1 MSDTTEQEDRTEEPT
16 QHKLEQAIKKGDV
29 AKSQELNTLFVLGG
43 LAIAI
48 AVVSKPVALDLSY
61 DLRAFLMNAHQV
73 PSDAASMLAVGRTAL
88 IMGLSALA
96 LPFVFLM
103 FAGIAGGAIQHRP
116 LWTVDPLQPKLER
129 ISPKSGAK
137 RMFGKEALVNFTKGL
152 LKISIVGALA
162 TSILWSERDSL
173 DLMVQ
178 IDPAMLG
185 GAVQGLSVKLL
196 LGVLTLFFFV
206 AIGDAMYQRMTWHKR
221 QRMTRKEIRDEY
233 KQTDGNPEVKAKMRQ
248 LRTMR
253 VRRRMM
259 ASVPDATV
267 IITNPTHYAVALKF
281 EKGMQ
286 APICVAKGVDSLAL
300 RIRALATKHDVPII
314 ENPPLARALH
324 ATVEIEDE
332 IPVEHYKAVAEVI
345 GFVLRLRRYRA

>member
-1 MSDTTEQEDRTEEPT
+1 MSDQTEQDDRTEEPT

-29 AKSQELNTLFVLGG
+29 AKSQELSTLFVLGG
-43 LAIAI
+43 LAISI
-48 AVVSKPVALDLSY
+48 AVLSKPVAVNLAF
-61 DLRAFLMNAHQV
+61 DLRAFLMNAHQI
-73 PSDAASMLAVGRTAL
+73 PSDGASMLIVGRNALAVALTA
-88 IMGLSALA
+88 MA
-96 LPFVFLM
+96 LPFLFLM
-103 FAGIAGGAIQHRP
+103 FAGLTGGAIQHRP

-129 ISPKSGAK
+129 ISMLKGAK

-152 LKISIVGALA
+152 LKIMIVGALA
-162 TSILWSERDSL
+162 TAILWSERDSL
-173 DLMVQ
+173 DVMVQ
-178 IDPAMLG
+178 IDPDLLG
-185 GAVQGLSVKLL
+185 GAVQGLAIKLL
-196 LGVLTLFFFV
+196 LGILTLFFFV
-206 AIGDAMYQRMTWHKR
+206 AIGDALYQRMSWYKR
-221 QRMTRKEIRDEY
+221 QRMTRKEIRDEH

-267 IITNPTHYAVALKF
+267 IVTNPTHYAVALKF

-286 APICVAKGVDSLAL
+286 APVCVAKGVDSLAL
-300 RIRALATKHDVPII
+300 RIRKLAGEHDVPIV

-324 ATVEIEDE
+324 ATVDIDGE

-345 GFVLRLRRYRA
+345 GFVLRLRPYRA

>member
-1 MSDTTEQEDRTEEPT
+1 MAEQTEEDDRTEEPT
-16 QHKLEQAIKKGDV
+16 QHKLEEAIKKGDV
-29 AKSQELNTLFVLGG
+29 AKSQELSTLFVLGG
-43 LAIAI
+43 LAISI
-48 AVVSKPVALDLSY
+48 AVLSKPVAMNLTF
-61 DLRAFLMNAHQV
+61 DLRSFLMNAHQI
-73 PSDAASMLAVGRTAL
+73 PSDAAGMLSMGRNAL
-88 IMGLSALA
+88 IVTLTAMA
-96 LPFVFLM
+96 LPFLFLM
-103 FAGIAGGAIQHRP
+103 FAGLTGGAIQHRP

-129 ISPKSGAK
+129 ISMLKGAK
-137 RMFGKEALVNFTKGL
+137 RMFGKEALVNFVKGL

-162 TSILWSERDSL
+162 GAILWSERDTL

-178 IDPAMLG
+178 LDPALMG
-185 GAVQGLSVKLL
+185 GVVQSLSIKLL
-196 LGVLTLFFFV
+196 LGILTLFFFV
-206 AIGDAMYQRMTWHKR
+206 AIGDALYQRMSWYKR

-259 ASVPDATV
+259 ASVPNATV
-267 IITNPTHYAVALKF
+267 IITNPTHYAIALKF
-281 EKGMQ
+281 EKGMA

-300 RIRALATKHDVPII
+300 RIRKLAKEHDVPII

-324 ATVEIEDE
+324 ATVDIDEE

>member
-1 MSDTTEQEDRTEEPT
+1 MADTTEQDDRTEEPT

-29 AKSQELNTLFVLGG
+29 PKSQELNTLFVLGG

-48 AVVSKPVALDLSY
+48 AVLSQHVAGNLAF
-61 DLRAFLMNAHQV
+61 DLRAFLMNAHLV
-73 PSDAASMLAVGRTAL
+73 PSDGAAMLGVGRTAL
-88 IMGLSALA
+88 IMALSALA
-96 LPFVFLM
+96 LPFIFLF
-103 FAGIAGGAIQHRP
+103 FAGLTGGAIQHRP

-152 LKISIVGALA
+152 LKITIVGALA
-162 TSILWSERDSL
+162 VAILWSERDTL

-178 IDPAMLG
+178 IDPSLLG
-185 GAVQGLSVKLL
+185 GAVQGLAVKLL

-206 AIGDAMYQRMTWHKR
+206 AVADLMYQRFTWHRR

-233 KQTDGNPEVKAKMRQ
+233 KQTDGNPEVKAKQRQ
-248 LRTMR
+248 LRAAR

-281 EKGMQ
+281 ERGMQ

-300 RIRALATKHDVPII
+300 RIRAIAKENDVPIV

-324 ATVEIEDE
+324 ATVDIEEE

>member
-1 MSDTTEQEDRTEEPT
+1 MSEQTEEDDRTEEPT
-16 QHKLEQAIKKGDV
+16 QHKLEEAIKKGDV
-29 AKSQELNTLFVLGG
+29 AKSQELSTLFVLGG

-48 AVVSKPVALDLSY
+48 AVLSKPVAINLTF
-61 DLRAFLMNAHQV
+61 DLRAYLMNAHLI
-73 PSDAASMLAVGRTAL
+73 PSDAASMLSLGRNAL
-88 IMGLSALA
+88 IVTLTAMA
-96 LPFVFLM
+96 LPFLFLM
-103 FAGIAGGAIQHRP
+103 FAGLTGGAIQHRP

-129 ISPKSGAK
+129 ISMLKGAK
-137 RMFGKEALVNFTKGL
+137 RMFGKEALVNFIKGL
-152 LKISIVGALA
+152 LKIVIVGALA
-162 TSILWSERDSL
+162 GAILWSERNSL

-178 IDPAMLG
+178 LDPALMG
-185 GAVQGLSVKLL
+185 GAVQSLSIKLM
-196 LGVLTLFFFV
+196 LGILTLFFFV
-206 AIGDAMYQRMTWHKR
+206 AIGDALYQRMSWYKR
-221 QRMTRKEIRDEY
+221 QRMTRKEIRDEH

-259 ASVPDATV
+259 ASVPNATV

-300 RIRALATKHDVPII
+300 RIRKLAGEHDVPII

-324 ATVEIEDE
+324 ATVEVDGE

>member
-1 MSDTTEQEDRTEEPT
+1 MAEQTEEDDRTEEPT
-16 QHKLEQAIKKGDV
+16 QHKLEEAIKKGDV
-29 AKSQELNTLFVLGG
+29 AKSQELSTLFVLGG
-43 LAIAI
+43 LAISI
-48 AVVSKPVALDLSY
+48 AVLSKPVAMNLTF
-61 DLRAFLMNAHQV
+61 DLRAFLMNAHQI
-73 PSDAASMLAVGRTAL
+73 PSDAASMLSMGRNAL
-88 IMGLSALA
+88 IVTLTAMA
-96 LPFVFLM
+96 LPFLFLM
-103 FAGIAGGAIQHRP
+103 FAGLTGGAIQHRP

-129 ISPKSGAK
+129 ISMIKGAK

-162 TSILWSERDSL
+162 AAILWSERDSL
-173 DLMVQ
+173 DLIVQ
-178 IDPAMLG
+178 IDPALIG
-185 GAVQGLSVKLL
+185 GVVQSLAVKLL
-196 LGVLTLFFFV
+196 LGILTLFFFV
-206 AIGDAMYQRMTWHKR
+206 AIGDALYQRMSWYKR

-267 IITNPTHYAVALKF
+267 IITNPTHYAIALKF
-281 EKGMQ
+281 EKGMP

-300 RIRALATKHDVPII
+300 RIRKLAKEHDVPII

-324 ATVEIEDE
+324 ATVDIDEE

>member
-1 MSDTTEQEDRTEEPT
+1 MAEQTEEDDRTEEPT
-16 QHKLEQAIKKGDV
+16 QHKLEEAIKKGDV

-43 LAIAI
+43 FAIAI
-48 AVVSKPVALDLSY
+48 VILSKPVAANLALDM
-61 DLRAFLMNAHQV
+61 RAFLMNAHQV
-73 PSDAASMLAVGRTAL
+73 PGDAASMLSVGRTAL
-88 IMGLSALA
+88 IMALTAMA
-96 LPFVFLM
+96 LPFLFFM
-103 FAGIAGGAIQHRP
+103 FAGLTGGAIQHRP
-116 LWTVDPLQPKLER
+116 LWTVDPMQPKLER
-129 ISPKSGAK
+129 ISMLKGAK

-152 LKISIVGALA
+152 LKITIVGSLA
-162 TSILWSERDSL
+162 AAIMWSERNDL
-173 DLMVQ
+173 DLLVQ
-178 IDPAMLG
+178 LDPAMMG
-185 GAVQGLSVKLL
+185 GVVQSLSVKLM

-206 AIGDAMYQRMTWHKR
+206 AIGDALYQRMSWHKR

-248 LRTMR
+248 LRSMR

-259 ASVPDATV
+259 ASIPDATV

-300 RIRALATKHDVPII
+300 RIRKVAGEHDVPII

-324 ATVEIEDE
+324 ATVDIDEE
-332 IPVEHYKAVAEVI
+332 IPVEHYKAVAEVV

>member
-1 MSDTTEQEDRTEEPT
+1 MSDQTEQDDRTEEPT

-29 AKSQELNTLFVLGG
+29 AKSQELSTLFVLGG
-43 LAIAI
+43 LAISI
-48 AVVSKPVALDLSY
+48 AVLSKPVAVNLAF
-61 DLRAFLMNAHQV
+61 DLRAFLMNAHQI
-73 PSDAASMLAVGRTAL
+73 PSDAASMLIVGR
-88 IMGLSALA
+88 SALVVALTAMA
-96 LPFVFLM
+96 LPFLFLM
-103 FAGIAGGAIQHRP
+103 FAGLTGGAIQHRP

-129 ISPKSGAK
+129 ISMLKGAK

-162 TSILWSERDSL
+162 TAILWSERDSL
-173 DLMVQ
+173 DVMVQ
-178 IDPAMLG
+178 IDPDLLG
-185 GAVQGLSVKLL
+185 GAVQGLAIKLL
-196 LGVLTLFFFV
+196 LGILTLFFFV
-206 AIGDAMYQRMTWHKR
+206 AIGDALYQRMSWYKR
-221 QRMTRKEIRDEY
+221 QRMTRKEIRDEH

-286 APICVAKGVDSLAL
+286 APVCVAKGVDSLAL
-300 RIRALATKHDVPII
+300 RIRKLAGEHDVPIV

-324 ATVEIEDE
+324 ATVDIDGE

>member
-1 MSDTTEQEDRTEEPT
+1 MSEQTEQDDRTEEPT
-16 QHKLEQAIKKGDV
+16 QHKLEEAIKKGDV
-29 AKSQELNTLFVLGG
+29 AKSQELSTLFVLGG

-48 AVVSKPVALDLSY
+48 AVLSKPVATNLTF
-61 DLRAFLMNAHQV
+61 DLRSYLMNAHLI
-73 PSDAASMLAVGRTAL
+73 PSDAASMLIVGRNAL
-88 IMGLSALA
+88 VLSLMAMGL
-96 LPFVFLM
+96 PFLFLM
-103 FAGIAGGAIQHRP
+103 FAGLVGGAIQHRP
-116 LWTVDPLQPKLER
+116 LWTVDPMQPKLER
-129 ISPKSGAK
+129 ISLLKGAK
-137 RMFGKEALVNFTKGL
+137 RMFGKEALVNFVKGL
-152 LKISIVGALA
+152 LKITIVGALA
-162 TSILWSERDSL
+162 GAILWSERDDL
-173 DLMVQ
+173 DLLVQ
-178 IDPAMLG
+178 LDPEVMG
-185 GAVQGLSVKLL
+185 GTVQSLSVKLM
-196 LGVLTLFFFV
+196 LGILTLFFFV
-206 AIGDAMYQRMTWHKR
+206 AIGDALYQRMSWHKR
-221 QRMTRKEIRDEY
+221 QRMTRKEIRDEH

-259 ASVPDATV
+259 ASVPNATV

-300 RIRALATKHDVPII
+300 RIRKLAGEHDVPII

-324 ATVEIEDE
+324 ATVDIDGE

>member
-1 MSDTTEQEDRTEEPT
+1 MAEQTEEDDRTEEPT
-16 QHKLEQAIKKGDV
+16 QHKLEEAIKKGDV
-29 AKSQELNTLFVLGG
+29 AKSQELSTLFVLGG
-43 LAIAI
+43 LAISI
-48 AVVSKPVALDLSY
+48 AVLSKPVAMNLTF
-61 DLRAFLMNAHQV
+61 DLRAFLMNAHQI
-73 PSDAASMLAVGRTAL
+73 PSDAASMLSMGRNAL
-88 IMGLSALA
+88 IVTLTAMA
-96 LPFVFLM
+96 LPFLFLM
-103 FAGIAGGAIQHRP
+103 FAGLTGGAIQHRP

-129 ISPKSGAK
+129 ISMIKGAK

-162 TSILWSERDSL
+162 AAILWSERDSL
-173 DLMVQ
+173 DLIVQ
-178 IDPAMLG
+178 IDPALIG
-185 GAVQGLSVKLL
+185 GVVQSLAIKLL
-196 LGVLTLFFFV
+196 LGILTLFFFV
-206 AIGDAMYQRMTWHKR
+206 AIGDALYQRMSWYKR

-281 EKGMQ
+281 EKGMA

-300 RIRALATKHDVPII
+300 RIRKLAKEHDVPII

-324 ATVEIEDE
+324 ATVDIDEE
-332 IPVEHYKAVAEVI
+332 IPVEHYKAVAEVV

>member
-1 MSDTTEQEDRTEEPT
+1 MAEQTEEDDRTEEPT
-16 QHKLEQAIKKGDV
+16 QHKLEQAIRKGDV

-48 AVVSKPVALDLSY
+48 AVVSKPVAINLAF
-61 DLRAFLMNAHQV
+61 DLRAFLMNAHQI
-73 PSDAASMLAVGRTAL
+73 PSDAASMLSVGRNVLIVTLTA
-88 IMGLSALA
+88 MA
-96 LPFVFLM
+96 LPFLFLM
-103 FAGIAGGAIQHRP
+103 FAGLTGGAIQHRP

-129 ISPKSGAK
+129 ISLIKGAK

-162 TSILWSERDSL
+162 AAILWSERDTL
-173 DLMVQ
+173 DLIVRIEPALMGGVVQ
-178 IDPAMLG
+178 ELA
-185 GAVQGLSVKLL
+185 VKLL
-196 LGVLTLFFFV
+196 LGILTLFFFV
-206 AIGDAMYQRMTWHKR
+206 AMGDLLYQRMTWYKR
-221 QRMTRKEIRDEY
+221 QRMTRKELRDEF
-233 KQTDGNPEVKAKMRQ
+233 KQTEGSPEVKAKMRQ
-248 LRTMR
+248 IRTIR

-281 EKGMQ
+281 EKGMP
-286 APICVAKGVDSLAL
+286 APVCVAKGVDSLAL
-300 RIRALATKHDVPII
+300 RIRKLAKEHDVPVV

-324 ATVEIEDE
+324 ATVDIDEE